1 MREYVVIYKPN
12 RDNWL
17 VVKQTVLGENNTD
30 ASQRVLAGFVN
41 GQLISVYPLVP
52 EQGEKNER

>member
-1 MREYVVIYKPN
+1 MREYVVIYKPD

-17 VVKQTVLGENNTD
+17 IVKQTVLGESNTD

-41 GQLISVYPLVP
+41 SQLISVYPLVP
-52 EQGEKNER
+52 EQGEKK